1 MTWCEH
7 LAKVLAPSALQL
19 VGPRP
24 HPTPP
29 PPLAM
34 ARVMYWWGPLMQAAL
49 QATPL
54 LPWSRRC
61 NGKPVDIVDGA
72 ALAAS
77 SDAKRTQTKSSFQ
90 AAAEAAADGPY
101 WSSLSLSANSWPLTG
116 QLAAASDDAD
126 AFDAQFQVHRSQTC
140 EKCTYSSNR
149 QDWMVWPH
157 CQAAAAGC
165 NHSPCM
171 PSSGG

>member
-34 ARVMYWWGPLMQAAL
+34 ARVMYWWVPLMQAAL

-77 SDAKRTQTKSSFQ
+77 SDAKRTQTKCCLKQ
-90 AAAEAAADGPY
+90 RQKPQQMGPTGLACHCLPTPGH
-101 WSSLSLSANSWPLTG
+101 SRANSLRHRMTRMPSTHSSRCIAPRLVRSAPIPRTVKTG
-116 QLAAASDDAD
+116 WL
-126 AFDAQFQVHRSQTC
+126 
-140 EKCTYSSNR
+140 
-149 QDWMVWPH
+149 WPH
-157 CQAAAAGC
+157 CQAAATGC